1 MNIHKEQKKMY
12 GGKMMLKELDKAESG
27 GLYALATVMKAGP
40 YQMKIGRTVNF
51 RNRLNDYHLC
61 YNAGYY
67 VIALLPLKARTPP
80 KDRLKIT
87 MKLEKVAGEKLG
99 KPRTYANR
107 KTRGSEWYYK
117 STYQIH
123 KIFKELHKEFKD
135 GNYFLT
141 DPPIIKFDQKFVN
154 VFDVEGVKTIPYK
167 VKSAD
172 KSKIGLKKNV
182 KKMVRKIPIS
192 GYKKKNK

>member
-1 MNIHKEQKKMY
+1 MN

-27 GLYALATVMKAGP
+27 GLYVLAPVMKAGS
-40 YQMKIGRTVNF
+40 YQMKVGRTVNF

-67 VIALLPLKARTPP
+67 VIALLPLKARTPS
-80 KDRLKIT
+80 KDRLSIT
-87 MKLEKVAGEKLG
+87 MKLEKAAGEKLG

-117 STYQIH
+117 STRQIL

-141 DPPIIKFDQKFVN
+141 DPPIIKFDQNFVN
-154 VFDVEGVKTIPYK
+154 VFNVEGVKTIPYK